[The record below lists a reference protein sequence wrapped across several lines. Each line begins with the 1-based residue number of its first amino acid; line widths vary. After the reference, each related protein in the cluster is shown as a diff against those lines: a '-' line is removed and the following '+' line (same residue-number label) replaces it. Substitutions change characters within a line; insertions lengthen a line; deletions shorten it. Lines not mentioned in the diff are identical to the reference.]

1 MDEPLTYLVAH
12 LREAILK
19 DDRFTEQAVEVEA
32 AEGRIVLR
40 GEVATPDRR
49 LGIVALVTELAP
61 GMLVVDDLCVSGV
74 VLPREHDA
82 EAL

>member
-12 LREAILK
+12 LRDAILQ

-61 GMLVVDDLCVSGV
+61 GMLVIDDLCVSGP
-74 VLPREHDA
+74 LPPHHEP
-82 EAL
+82 ETL

>member
-32 AEGRIVLR
+32 SDGRIVLR

-49 LGIVALVTELAP
+49 IGIVALVTEMAP
-61 GMLVVDDLCVSGV
+61 GMLVVDDLCVSGI
-74 VLPREHDA
+74 VLPLHHEP
-82 EAL
+82 EEL